1 MKTVGIL
8 TINFGR
14 QKVLNLWCAQIK
26 RIRREL
32 DMFIPAVVVSEE
44 EDKWLCSQYGIWH
57 ITHPNNK
64 TKVTE
69 KWNIAMKYMQSIGM
83 DAVTIL
89 GSDDII
95 STEFYSKV
103 FEEINRGT
111 DLVGVT
117 NAYFFCGQGVD
128 RGKLVKLQGRA
139 MLGIGKTVSKRVLDE
154 ADWFLW
160 RKEKGWGMD
169 AMAQQEIDK
178 HNPTKAIIDEIIV
191 DVKTREN
198 LNSFK
203 VFKNRQQVD
212 SNIFLNILSEEEK
225 QILKTL

>member
-14 QKVLNLWCAQIK
+14 QKVLNLWCAQIARLK
-26 RIRREL
+26 REL

-44 EDKWLCSQYGIWH
+44 EDKILCHQYGIWH
-57 ITHPNNK
+57 TTHPNHK

-69 KWNIAMKYMQSIGM
+69 KWNIAMKYMQSIGV
-83 DAVTIL
+83 DAVMIL
-89 GSDDII
+89 GSDDCI
-95 STEFYSKV
+95 STEFYRKTL
-103 FEEINRGT
+103 EQAEKGI

-117 NAYFFCGQGVD
+117 NAYFFCGQGID

-212 SNIFLNILSEEEK
+212 SNLFFNILSDEEK
-225 QILKTL
+225 EILRML